1 MQEEIELEVNKNY
14 IVPLS
19 EGRKLLI
26 GRQDDGYRPG
36 AGIML
41 IDRNGDIED
50 LVLAEE
56 DSSEEGKPSIH
67 LRMWGDIFNE
77 DQTHEEVIKKSE
89 IEDMERDNG
98 YVPLK
103 KYKVFVTK
111 RADVDGTAI
120 VMAKDEDN
128 AKEKAR
134 ELAFNKIQWDDT
146 YDYDILPLDAE
157 EIEES

>member
-50 LVLAEE
+50 LV
-56 DSSEEGKPSIH
+56 
-67 LRMWGDIFNE
+67 
-77 DQTHEEVIKKSE
+77 
-89 IEDMERDNG
+89 
-98 YVPLK
+98 Y
-103 KYKVFVTK
+103 
-111 RADVDGTAI
+111 
-120 VMAKDEDN
+120 
-128 AKEKAR
+128 
-134 ELAFNKIQWDDT
+134 
-146 YDYDILPLDAE
+146 
-157 EIEES
+157 